1 MPDRWTQET
10 EHDGATALHPRVPH
24 LIVLQDHARLPWRFF
39 GRLTAGL
46 HAGL

>member
-1 MPDRWTQET
+1 VSE
-10 EHDGATALHPRVPH
+10 ALTRHARAPRPI
-24 LIVLQDHARLPWRFF
+24 LLQDHARLPWRFF